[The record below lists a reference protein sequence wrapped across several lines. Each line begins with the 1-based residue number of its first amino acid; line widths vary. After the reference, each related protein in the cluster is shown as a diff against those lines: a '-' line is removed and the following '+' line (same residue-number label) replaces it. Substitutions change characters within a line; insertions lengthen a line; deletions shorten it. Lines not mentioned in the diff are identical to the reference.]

1 MQMESQFL
9 EQVWGEI
16 ISSRPQRIKR
26 MFMSLDLASQKEV
39 IQHLK
44 RMATEEGWQAVQVR
58 SAREAIAALDPIR
71 FNNNE

>member
-16 ISSRPQRIKR
+16 LSCRPLRIKR
-26 MFMSLDLASQKEV
+26 MFISLDMASQQEV
-39 IQHLK
+39 FHHLK
-44 RMATEEGWQAVQVR
+44 KMATEEGWQAVQVR

-71 FNNNE
+71 FNKNE